1 MSRSDEQEEEQLEE
15 EAAPPPKTGPAVRP
29 IYIVVLLG
37 VVLGVGGLALTG
49 PVCDTKNIGQELKD
63 FTRQEFTEQ
72 AINRIKDLRTTVTFN
87 DTTRVMSKPTPI
99 NPSVPGVIINR
110 VLSVKSQGETSDV
123 VTHIAGNGYVAYKVR
138 LPDGVCGYVF
148 STDRIRVVSQ

>member
-1 MSRSDEQEEEQLEE
+1 MSQAEEQEEEQLEE
-15 EAAPPPKTGPAVRP
+15 EPAPPPKTGPAVRP

-37 VVLGVGGLALTG
+37 VVLGGGGLALTG

-63 FTRQEFTEQ
+63 LTKQELTEQ

-99 NPSVPGVIINR
+99 NPSVPGVIVNR
-110 VLSVKSQGETSDV
+110 VLSVKSQGETIDV

-138 LPDGVCGYVF
+138 LPDGACGYVF

>member
-1 MSRSDEQEEEQLEE
+1 MSQAEEQEEEQLEE
-15 EAAPPPKTGPAVRP
+15 EPAPPPKTGPAVRP

-37 VVLGVGGLALTG
+37 VVLGGGGLALTG

-63 FTRQEFTEQ
+63 LTKQELTEQ

-110 VLSVKSQGETSDV
+110 VLGVKSQGEMIDV

-138 LPDGVCGYVF
+138 LPDGACGYVF

>member
-1 MSRSDEQEEEQLEE
+1 MSQAEEQEEEQLEE
-15 EAAPPPKTGPAVRP
+15 EPAPPPKTGPAVRP

-37 VVLGVGGLALTG
+37 VVLGGGGLALTG

-63 FTRQEFTEQ
+63 LTKQELTEQ

-99 NPSVPGVIINR
+99 NPSVPGVIVNR
-110 VLSVKSQGETSDV
+110 VLSVKSQGETIDV
-123 VTHIAGNGYVAYKVR
+123 VTHIAGNGYIAYKVR
-138 LPDGVCGYVF
+138 LTDGACGYVF

>member
-1 MSRSDEQEEEQLEE
+1 MSQADEQEEEQVEE
-15 EAAPPPKTGPAVRP
+15 EPAPSPKTGPAVRP

-37 VVLGVGGLALTG
+37 VVLGGGGLALTG

-63 FTRQEFTEQ
+63 LTRQELTEQ
-72 AINRIKDLRTTVTFN
+72 AINRIKDLRTTVTFS

-99 NPSVPGVIINR
+99 NPSVPGVIVNR
-110 VLSVKSQGETSDV
+110 VMSVKPQGETIEV

-138 LPDGVCGYVF
+138 LPDGACGYVF